1 VSANFTIALVASVS
15 VGFSAPSRRFL
26 LFGCAKI
33 GARAQMKQKCLERA
47 EKRTKTL
54 AMQANSTTAF
64 NQVILNFL

>member
-1 VSANFTIALVASVS
+1 
-15 VGFSAPSRRFL
+15 
-26 LFGCAKI
+26 
-33 GARAQMKQKCLERA
+33 MKQKCLERA